1 MEADERDWREL
12 YDDSRVHANRRSGF
26 ATPDTNVTAADDD
39 DEDNNNL
46 NNFRSEVQFVF
57 AYEHVPDEGGGEEQE
72 EDDSADDENDEDEEE
87 DE

>member
-12 YDDSRVHANRRSGF
+12 YDDSRVHTNRRSSF
-26 ATPDTNVTAADDD
+26 AAPDANVTAADDD
-39 DEDNNNL
+39 DNL

-57 AYEHVPDEGGGEEQE
+57 AYEHVPDEGGGEEE
-72 EDDSADDENDEDEEE
+72 NDSADDENDEDEEE